1 MSRFADQGVV
11 VTGGAGRMGEAIAAG
26 FLAEGARVFLTDIN
40 AEGLQRVVQR
50 LDSGE
55 GHVHSFACDV
65 TNAADADALFAE
77 AEAHLEGI
85 DVLCNNAGILD
96 MGLTVDLSEEQ
107 WDRVM
112 NVNAKSVFLVT
123 HAFLPHMLARGGA
136 IVNTAS
142 QAGKRGYRW
151 LSHYCASKAAV
162 MAFTKCLAIE
172 IAPTVRVNCVCP
184 GVVNTDMMEREY
196 VWQKTFTGETKE
208 EIQAT
213 WLGAIPMGR
222 LQEPEHVANV
232 VLFLASTDA
241 SEMTGQALNVTGGMV
256 ME

>member
-1 MSRFADQGVV
+1 MARFNDYGVV
-11 VTGGAGRMGEAIAAG
+11 VTGGAGRMGHAIAAG
-26 FLAEGARVFLTDIN
+26 FLAEGARVLLSDIN
-40 AEGLQRVVQR
+40 EDGVKHVAKE
-50 LDSGE
+50 LDTGE
-55 GHVHSFACDV
+55 GRVHSFVCDV
-65 TNAADADALFAE
+65 TSSSGADALFAE
-77 AEAHLEGI
+77 AHARLGAI

-96 MGLTVDLSEEQ
+96 MGLTIDLTEQQ
-107 WDRVM
+107 WDLCM
-112 NVNAKSVFLVT
+112 NVNAKSVYLVT
-123 HAFLPHMLARGGA
+123 HAFLPHMVERGGA

-172 IAPTVRVNCVCP
+172 VAPKVRVNCVCP
-184 GVVNTDMMEREY
+184 GVVNTAMMEREY
-196 VWQKTFTGETKE
+196 VWQTAVTGETKE
-208 EIQAT
+208 EIQAS
-213 WLGAIPMGR
+213 WLKAIPMGR

-232 VLFLASTDA
+232 VLFLASDDS